1 MLLIKNGK
9 VITATDRKYE
19 KGCVLIEGSKIRA
32 VGAEIEAPVGADVID
47 AQGAWI
53 LPGLVDA
60 HCHVGIVETG
70 VGFAGLDVNE
80 KTDPVTP
87 HLRGIDGINALDPA
101 FRDAVE
107 GGVTSLA
114 SGPGSTNTIGGQFC
128 VIKTHGD
135 SIDEMIVK
143 APLAMK
149 CAFGENIKRTYGD
162 KGKSPMTRMG
172 NAAVLRET
180 LLKTCEYEERIRYAG
195 DDPLKRPPIN
205 FKLEAMLPVIRRQIP
220 LKIHAHRADDI
231 LTAIRIAKEF
241 DCKLTLE
248 HCTEGHLI
256 ARHIAAAGV
265 AAITGPSFGF
275 QGKMEVVNKSFDT
288 PMVLQEAGVLVAIM
302 TDHPVTPIQRL
313 NMMAGMAVKAGATF
327 DDAIKMITINPA
339 KILELDDRIGS
350 LEAGKDADVV
360 VWSGNPLEMSSEP
373 LLTIIDGQVVYEKG
387 GEACK
392 K

>member
-9 VITATDRKYE
+9 IITGTDTNYE
-19 KGCVLIEGSKIRA
+19 KGCLLIEDGKIVDVA
-32 VGAEIEAPVGADVID
+32 AEIPYQEGMETID
-47 AQGAWI
+47 AQGGWI

-70 VGFAGLDVNE
+70 IGFAGQDVNE

-87 HLRGIDGINALDPA
+87 HLRGIDGINALDPS

-107 GGVTSLA
+107 GGVTTLA

-135 SIDEMIVK
+135 SIDEMILK

-180 LLKTCEYEERIRYAG
+180 LTKAKEYAGKLAAAG
-195 DDPLKRPPIN
+195 DDPLKRPPID
-205 FKLEAMLPVIRRQIP
+205 FKLEAMLPVIRREIP

-265 AAITGPSFGF
+265 SVIAGPSFGF
-275 QGKMEVVNKSFDT
+275 QSKMEVINKSFDT
-288 PMVLQEAGVLVAIM
+288 PMILQEAGVLVAIM

-313 NMMAGMAVKAGATF
+313 NMMAGMAVKAGASF

-373 LLTIIDGQVVYEKG
+373 LMTIIDGQVVYEREG
-387 GEACK
+387 DQ
-392 K
+392 